1 MDKDFKKKVTEEW
14 VTSIPQLSA
23 FAHNKFYK
31 IIGCIIIGIEL
42 IKLPKL
48 EEYRPHFVIY
58 PLWKCN
64 LKSCLDSPSILM
76 ELYNKK
82 GLQFSIPYLNNN
94 VNLHESIIESLKNQV
109 PVLFKD
115 NVTLNL
121 LFNLIDSRFDDILIK
136 SNSAQQAKLFELKF
150 YIALYL
156 GNEYQ
161 INNILNQIQL
171 AKKNWNIQMFEIWYG
186 KFEIWIEKLNM
197 KLNIRD
203 EVIKQIEFNKN
214 ETKLLSLIKVG
225 LY

>member
-14 VTSIPQLSA
+14 INSIPQLSA

-31 IIGCIIIGIEL
+31 IIGCIVIGIEL

-48 EEYRPHFVIY
+48 KEYRPHFVIY
-58 PLWKCN
+58 PLWKSN
-64 LKSCLDSPSILM
+64 LKSCLDNPSILM
-76 ELYNKK
+76 EIYTKK

-109 PVLFKD
+109 PVLFND
-115 NVTLNL
+115 NVTLDS

-150 YIALYL
+150 YLALYL

-186 KFEIWIEKLNM
+186 KFEIWIEELHT

-203 EVIKQIEFNKN
+203 EFIKQVEVNKN
-214 ETKLLSLIKVG
+214 ETKLLSLTKVG
-225 LY
+225 FY